1 MSLCFALTGPTPPHP
16 QLGVH
21 QCVSPRGA
29 GPPPCGQA
37 GSLPHFCTRSHIP
50 QRVPGAVHGGAKK
63 TNRTLVSKLVV
74 DLGECHTLTEI
85 CMLSSWGED
94 GGEEGGGVGKGFLE
108 EVALSLQIPV
118 PGTEQVPP
126 LQLLTFRRDPLPSP
140 RL

>member
-1 MSLCFALTGPTPPHP
+1 MQGHLPD
-16 QLGVH
+16 
-21 QCVSPRGA
+21 
-29 GPPPCGQA
+29 GQA
-37 GSLPHFCTRSHIP
+37 GSLPHLCTRLHIP

-63 TNRTLVSKLVV
+63 TNRILVSKLVV
-74 DLGECHTLTEI
+74 DLGECHALTEVRT
-85 CMLSSWGED
+85 LSSGGED
-94 GGEEGGGVGKGFLE
+94 GGEGGGGVSKGFLE

>member
-1 MSLCFALTGPTPPHP
+1 M
-16 QLGVH
+16 
-21 QCVSPRGA
+21 
-29 GPPPCGQA
+29 
-37 GSLPHFCTRSHIP
+37 
-50 QRVPGAVHGGAKK
+50 
-63 TNRTLVSKLVV
+63 V

-85 CMLSSWGED
+85 CMLSSGGED

-108 EVALSLQIPV
+108 EVALSLKIPV